1 MEVLIIFLHLH
12 LYMTSGDCNI
22 LSVFSVGRQ
31 AGEFNSLR
39 NKIIVFILWKF
50 IKTITLIFSDYPVL
64 TDKVLR
70 YHLLEIASIVSVFNV
85 YFTFL
90 NKKCR
95 YRSFLYLNKILC
107 PYVWISEC
115 FDGLSHMVGIPLP
128 AYKAISLG
136 QRKKKLCQT

>member
-1 MEVLIIFLHLH
+1 MIIFLHLH
-12 LYMTSGDCNI
+12 LYMTSDEHNI

-31 AGEFNSLR
+31 AGMSLIHWGIKLFSLFFENS
-39 NKIIVFILWKF
+39 KIYYGNLLW
-50 IKTITLIFSDYPVL
+50 LHYLDRH
-64 TDKVLR
+64 KVLW
-70 YHLLEIASIVSVFNV
+70 YHLLETASILSVFNV

-95 YRSFLYLNKILC
+95 YRSFLDLSKILC

-115 FDGLSHMVGIPLP
+115 FDGLSHTVGTPLP
-128 AYKAISLG
+128 ACKATSLG